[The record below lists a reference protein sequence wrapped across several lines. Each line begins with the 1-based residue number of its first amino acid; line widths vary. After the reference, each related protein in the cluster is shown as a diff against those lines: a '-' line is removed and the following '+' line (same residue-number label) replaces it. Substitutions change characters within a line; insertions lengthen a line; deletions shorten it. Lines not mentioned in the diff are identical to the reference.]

1 MARMTGIR
9 QRSIFIGGFSNQWN
23 ELRAN
28 FCGWEE
34 RKVIKRTSGLLI
46 LLVMIFFGSGVRA
59 QLTIEITGGH
69 EAAIPIAIVPFAN
82 GIGDPSSEVDRI
94 VKADLERSGR
104 FKALPD
110 KELISRPSQPA
121 DVDFG
126 SWQALGQEYLVIGR
140 TRLVGPDRYAIEFNL
155 FDTFRKEQIAVYG
168 IPGGRAGLRR
178 IAHKIADLIYEKII
192 GQPGAFS
199 SRIAYVTDTVKTDK
213 SREFILQVS
222 DADGYNP
229 QTILTSREPIM
240 SPAWS
245 PDGSKIAY
253 VSFEKKVSAVYIQTV
268 ATGSREQVAAFPG
281 INGAPAWSL
290 DGSRLALTLS
300 KDGDPEIYVLNL
312 ISRSLERLTR
322 NFSIDTEPA
331 WSADGRSI
339 IFTSDRGGN
348 PQLYSIGLADGQTR
362 RLTFEGN
369 YNAGAAVS
377 SDGRFVAMVH
387 GAGGRYRIAILELA
401 TGNLSS
407 LTDGNGDESPSFAP
421 NSSMVL
427 YATRRGGREQLSAV
441 SVDGLF
447 RQQLLTN
454 SGGVREPA
462 WSPQN

>member
-1 MARMTGIR
+1 MFKRNSAL
-9 QRSIFIGGFSNQWN
+9 SI
-23 ELRAN
+23 
-28 FCGWEE
+28 
-34 RKVIKRTSGLLI
+34 LI
-46 LLVMIFFGSGVRA
+46 LLACLCGGVQA

-69 EAAIPIAIVPFAN
+69 EAAIPIAVVPFATAA
-82 GIGDPSSEVDRI
+82 GDPSSELDRI

-110 KELISRPSQPA
+110 RELISRPSQPS

-126 SWQALGQEYLVIGR
+126 TWQALGQEYLVIGR
-140 TRLVGPDRYAIEFNL
+140 NRLVGPDRYSIEFNL

-168 IPGGRAGLRR
+168 IPGSRAGLRR
-178 IAHKIADLIYEKII
+178 IAHKIADLIYEKIT
-192 GQPGAFS
+192 GQPGVFS
-199 SRIAYVTDTVKTDK
+199 SRIAYVTETVKADK
-213 SREFILQVS
+213 SREFILQVA
-222 DADGYNP
+222 DADGVNP

-253 VSFEKKVSAVYIQTV
+253 VSFEKKVSAIFIQTV
-268 ATGSREQVAAFPG
+268 TTGSREQVAAFSG
-281 INGAPAWSL
+281 INGAPAWSP

-322 NFSIDTEPA
+322 NFSIDTEPV
-331 WSADGRSI
+331 WSADGGSI
-339 IFTSDRGGN
+339 FFTSDRGGN
-348 PQLYSIGLADGQTR
+348 PQLYSIQLADRQTR

-377 SDGRFVAMVH
+377 PDGRFVAMVH
-387 GAGGRYRIAILELA
+387 GSGGRYRIAILELA
-401 TGNLSS
+401 TGNLST

-454 SGGVREPA
+454 TGGVREPA
-462 WSPQN
+462 WSPRN